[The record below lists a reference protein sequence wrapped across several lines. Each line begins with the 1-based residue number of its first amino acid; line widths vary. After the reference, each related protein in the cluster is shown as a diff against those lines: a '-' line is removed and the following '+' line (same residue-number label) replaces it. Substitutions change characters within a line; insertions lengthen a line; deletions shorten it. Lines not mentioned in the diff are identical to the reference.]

1 MATPWRSEEE
11 REEYL
16 DKQSVQEAKK
26 PRYIDA
32 NELIA
37 NLVKFDYEHFSELT
51 RMLIEKQPTAD
62 VVEQKHGYWIKNQY
76 ISKVIGIPV
85 KKEFV
90 FICSLC
96 GHNAIGKSKYCRECG
111 ADMRGAK

>member
-1 MATPWRSEEE
+1 MA
-11 REEYL
+11 
-16 DKQSVQEAKK
+16 
-26 PRYIDA
+26 RYIDA
-32 NELIA
+32 DNFI
-37 NLVKFDYEHFSELT
+37 EHIKD
-51 RMLIEKQPTAD
+51 LIEECENPDVATQPITYGTVLGLKGALSYAETLPTAD